1 MSGNKRPSDSSKTNM
16 AMPKARNIYQDD
28 DAGKMVFLPEIDN
41 PSKQTSFS
49 RGKSRMTYNS
59 QE

>member
-28 DAGKMVFLPEIDN
+28 DGGKMVFLPEIDN

-49 RGKSRMTYNS
+49 RGKYSYDI
-59 QE
+59 